1 MRWINPRAVS
11 SQVWE
16 WRERERETQTQ
27 LGSWKKKNLST
38 SDPQSN
44 PKIDHNPTKR
54 LDNPN
59 RLKPAQNISGRVWWL
74 YAHPIIILHRG
85 KDL

>member
-1 MRWINPRAVS
+1 MT
-11 SQVWE
+11 
-16 WRERERETQTQ
+16 RERERERERERDPNSIR
-27 LGSWKKKNLST
+27 LLKKKNLST

-44 PKIDHNPTKR
+44 PKTDHNSTKR

-59 RLKPAQNISGRVWWL
+59 RLKPAQNIPGQVWWL
-74 YAHPIIILHRG
+74 YIHPIIILHRG